1 MLDEPS
7 RAEIER
13 ADARIRTA
21 DPFITSE
28 VLYQLSY
35 VGRVSQCSVLFVSE
49 GLVIRRFEDADER
62 REFELGFFELLT
74 AGDVEL
80 GRASY
85 EPGWKWSTHVGP
97 TAGTELCEVAH
108 VGIVLSGRAA
118 VEMRDGTLVEMGAG
132 DVFVVPPGHD
142 SWVIGDEPYVS
153 IHLVGA
159 DSYATADS

>member
-1 MLDEPS
+1 M
-7 RAEIER
+7 
-13 ADARIRTA
+13 
-21 DPFITSE
+21 
-28 VLYQLSY
+28 
-35 VGRVSQCSVLFVSE
+35 SE
-49 GLVIRRFEDADER
+49 GIVIRRFEDADER

-74 AGDVEL
+74 AGGVEL

-85 EPGWKWSTHVGP
+85 EPGWRWSTHVGP

-108 VGIVLSGRAA
+108 VGVVLSGRAA

-153 IHLVGA
+153 LHLVGA
-159 DSYATADS
+159 GAYATAEPQSDQA